1 MSFQLIKHIA
11 LLGLIIP
18 NVSSSSHLDP
28 LEKESLVFEGLDN
41 NQSILWRFRR
51 SSEKSGPKNSTS
63 NESDPESNE
72 SSGTAENSG
81 EANLTCSFKCG
92 YRNGKL
98 NQCKDTAT
106 AVDSN
111 GAKKTFKGK
120 CSWLVNY
127 QLKSQPKI
135 CIVKQTFEKSK
146 FQQRKRGMEM

>member
-1 MSFQLIKHIA
+1 MSFQLIKHISF
-11 LLGLIIP
+11 LGLIIP
-18 NVSSSSHLDP
+18 NISSSSHLDP
-28 LEKESLVFEGLDN
+28 LEKESLVFESLDN

-72 SSGTAENSG
+72 SSGSAENSG

-92 YRNGKL
+92 YRNGQL

-120 CSWLVNY
+120 CSRLVNY
-127 QLKSQPKI
+127 QFLKKM
-135 CIVKQTFEKSK
+135 
-146 FQQRKRGMEM
+146 FQKYALSSILLEV